1 MNYIQELFT
10 LFRNKALNSL
20 GVERDIYQLIK
31 DGDVGAAIALMQ
43 DREDEVDIALSE
55 YKPEL
60 HKVMSRPNKF
70 RKNKKPYISEK
81 LPRNRQ
87 QFINEVE
94 LFFLLGKPIKWEK
107 KAGDDGVYQMF
118 LDFINETRFNVTM
131 RKVKRLAGSETE
143 SAKLYHLYR
152 NEKNEAEVKVVV
164 LARSTGYKL
173 RPLFDQYGTLVAFA
187 FGYTVKT
194 SGKSVQHWDIQTK
207 DFYFN
212 CKKGAVGWE
221 IETYQ
226 NPTGKINII
235 FYQQEK
241 AWMGVQHRAER
252 EEMLDSKTGDINNY
266 FSDPMAAATADVI
279 ENLKDPDG
287 IGTLIQ
293 YCGKDSRF
301 EYIDPPL
308 SSETREAEKK
318 DLKSSILED
327 SLTPDLSFE
336 GMKGLS
342 TLSGEAIRRA
352 LIIGYIKRSKNL
364 EIYEIAVDR
373 EVQVIIAIFKFLHPD
388 KVKLLDELV
397 IYFEFQEPF
406 EEDKQAKWAFIGAAY
421 RDGVISLKTAV
432 RLLGIT
438 DKPDEEVKQIMKEA
452 LEKAK
457 TGNVENT
464 KNREKEHI
472 IAS

>member
-10 LFRNKALNSL
+10 LFRNKALNSM

-31 DGDVGAAIALMQ
+31 DGDISTAVALMQ

-55 YKPEL
+55 YRPEL

-70 RKNKKPYISEK
+70 RKNKDPYISEK

-94 LFFLLGKPIKWEK
+94 LFFLLGKPINWEK
-107 KAGDDGVYQMF
+107 KAGDDGAYQMF
-118 LDFINETRFNVTM
+118 LDFIKETRFNVTM
-131 RKVKRLAGSETE
+131 RKAKRLAGAETE

-187 FGYTVKT
+187 LGYTVKT

-212 CKKGAVGWE
+212 CKKGAGGWKV
-221 IETYQ
+221 ETYQ

-279 ENLKDPDG
+279 ENLKDPDA
-287 IGTLIQ
+287 IGTLLQ
-293 YCGKDSRF
+293 YTGVDSKF
-301 EYIDPPL
+301 EYINPPL

-336 GMKGLS
+336 GMKGLG

-352 LIIGYIKRSKNL
+352 LIIGYIKRLKNL

-373 EVQVIIAIFKFLHPD
+373 EVKVILSVLKFLHPD
-388 KVKLLDELV
+388 KVRLLDELV
-397 IYFEFQEPF
+397 ISFEFQEPF
-406 EEDKQAKWAFIGAAY
+406 EEDKQTRWACIGTAY
-421 RDGVISLKTAV
+421 SDGIISLSTAV

-438 DKPDEEVKQIMKEA
+438 DKPDEEVEKILKESA
-452 LEKAK
+452 S
-457 TGNVENT
+457 
-464 KNREKEHI
+464 KNQVRDKRQGD
-472 IAS
+472 AS

>member
-10 LFRNKALNSL
+10 LFRNKALNSM

-31 DGDVGAAIALMQ
+31 DGDISTAVALMQ
-43 DREDEVDIALSE
+43 DREEEVDIALSE
-55 YKPEL
+55 YRPEL
-60 HKVMSRPNKF
+60 HKVMNRPNKF
-70 RKNKKPYISEK
+70 RKNKDPYISEK

-107 KAGDDGVYQMF
+107 KSGDDDTYQMF

-279 ENLKDPDG
+279 ENLKDPDA
-287 IGTLIQ
+287 IGTLLQ
-293 YCGKDSRF
+293 YTGADSKF
-301 EYIDPPL
+301 EYINPPL

-336 GMKGLS
+336 GMKGLG

-352 LIIGYIKRSKNL
+352 LIIGYIKRLKNL

-373 EVQVIIAIFKFLHPD
+373 EIKVILSVLKFLHPD
-388 KVKLLDELV
+388 KARLLDELV
-397 IYFEFQEPF
+397 ISFEFQEPF
-406 EEDKQAKWAFIGAAY
+406 EEDKQTRWACIGTVY
-421 RDGVISLKTAV
+421 SDGIISLSTAV

-438 DKPDEEVKQIMKEA
+438 DKPDEEVEKILKESA
-452 LEKAK
+452 S
-457 TGNVENT
+457 
-464 KNREKEHI
+464 KNQVRDKRQGD
-472 IAS
+472 AS

>member
-10 LFRNKALNSL
+10 LFRNKALNSI
-20 GVERDIYQLIK
+20 GVERDIYQLVK
-31 DGDVGAAIALMQ
+31 DGDISTAVALMQ
-43 DREDEVDIALSE
+43 DREEEVDIALSE
-55 YKPEL
+55 YRPEL

-70 RKNKKPYISEK
+70 RKNKDPYISEK

-107 KAGDDGVYQMF
+107 KAGDDGAYQMF

-131 RKVKRLAGSETE
+131 RKVKRLAGAETE

-164 LARSTGYKL
+164 LARSTGYRL

-187 FGYTVKT
+187 LGYTVKT

-207 DFYFN
+207 DLYFN

-221 IETYQ
+221 VETYQ

-293 YCGKDSRF
+293 YFGKDS
-301 EYIDPPL
+301 
-308 SSETREAEKK
+308 
-318 DLKSSILED
+318 
-327 SLTPDLSFE
+327 
-336 GMKGLS
+336 
-342 TLSGEAIRRA
+342 
-352 LIIGYIKRSKNL
+352 
-364 EIYEIAVDR
+364 
-373 EVQVIIAIFKFLHPD
+373 
-388 KVKLLDELV
+388 
-397 IYFEFQEPF
+397 
-406 EEDKQAKWAFIGAAY
+406 
-421 RDGVISLKTAV
+421 
-432 RLLGIT
+432 
-438 DKPDEEVKQIMKEA
+438 
-452 LEKAK
+452 
-457 TGNVENT
+457 NT
-464 KNREKEHI
+464 
-472 IAS
+472 

>member
-107 KAGDDGVYQMF
+107 KSGDDDTYQMF

-131 RKVKRLAGSETE
+131 RKVKRLAGAETE

-293 YCGKDSRF
+293 YCGKDSIF

-318 DLKSSILED
+318 DLKNSILED

-336 GMKGLS
+336 GMKGLG

-352 LIIGYIKRSKNL
+352 LIIGYIKRLKNL
-364 EIYEIAVDR
+364 EIYDIAVDR
-373 EVQVIIAIFKFLHPD
+373 EVQVIIAILKFLHPD

-397 IYFEFQEPF
+397 ISFEFQEPF
-406 EEDKQAKWAFIGAAY
+406 EEDKQTKWASIGAAY
-421 RDGVISLKTAV
+421 SNGIISLKTAV

-438 DKPDEEVKQIMKEA
+438 DKPDEEVEQILKE
-452 LEKAK
+452 LSEKAK
-457 TGNVENT
+457 TGDVENT
-464 KNREKEHI
+464 KIGEKEHKS
-472 IAS
+472 AS

>member
-10 LFRNKALNSL
+10 LFRNKALNSM

-31 DGDVGAAIALMQ
+31 DGDISTAIALMQ
-43 DREDEVDIALSE
+43 DREEEVDIALSE
-55 YKPEL
+55 YRPEL
-60 HKVMSRPNKF
+60 HKVMNRPNKF
-70 RKNKKPYISEK
+70 RKNKDPYISEK

-107 KAGDDGVYQMF
+107 KAGDDGAYQMF
-118 LDFINETRFNVTM
+118 LDFIKETRFNVTM
-131 RKVKRLAGSETE
+131 RKAKRLAGAETE

-187 FGYTVKT
+187 FGYIVKT

-221 IETYQ
+221 VETYQ

-279 ENLKDPDG
+279 ENLKDPDA
-287 IGTLIQ
+287 IGTLLQ
-293 YCGKDSRF
+293 YTGADSKF
-301 EYIDPPL
+301 EYINPPL

-336 GMKGLS
+336 GMKGLG

-352 LIIGYIKRSKNL
+352 LIIGYIKRLKNL

-373 EVQVIIAIFKFLHPD
+373 EVKVILSVLKFLHPD
-388 KVKLLDELV
+388 KARLLDELV
-397 IYFEFQEPF
+397 ISFEFQEPF
-406 EEDKQAKWAFIGAAY
+406 EEDKQTKWACIGTAY
-421 RDGVISLKTAV
+421 SDGIISLSTAV

-438 DKPDEEVKQIMKEA
+438 DKPDEEVEKILKESA
-452 LEKAK
+452 S
-457 TGNVENT
+457 
-464 KNREKEHI
+464 KNQVRDKRQGD
-472 IAS
+472 AS

>member
-10 LFRNKALNSL
+10 LFRNKALNSI

-31 DGDVGAAIALMQ
+31 DGDISTAVALMQ
-43 DREDEVDIALSE
+43 DREEEVDIALSE
-55 YKPEL
+55 YRPEL

-70 RKNKKPYISEK
+70 RKNKDPYISEK

-107 KAGDDGVYQMF
+107 KAGDDGAYQMF

-131 RKVKRLAGSETE
+131 RKVKRLAGAETE

-194 SGKSVQHWDIQTK
+194 SGKSVLHWDIQTK

-293 YCGKDSRF
+293 YFGKDSRF

-336 GMKGLS
+336 GMKGLG

-352 LIIGYIKRSKNL
+352 LIIGYIKRLKNL
-364 EIYEIAVDR
+364 EIYDIAVDR
-373 EVQVIIAIFKFLHPD
+373 EVQVIIAILKFLHPD

-397 IYFEFQEPF
+397 ISFEFQEPF
-406 EEDKQAKWAFIGAAY
+406 EEDKQTKWACIGTAY
-421 RDGVISLKTAV
+421 SDGIISLSTAV

-438 DKPDEEVKQIMKEA
+438 DKPDEEVEKILKES
-452 LEKAK
+452 
-457 TGNVENT
+457 TV
-464 KNREKEHI
+464 KNQVGDKGQGD
-472 IAS
+472 AS

>member
-10 LFRNKALNSL
+10 LFRNKALNSM

-31 DGDVGAAIALMQ
+31 DGDISTAISLMQ
-43 DREDEVDIALSE
+43 DRGDEVDIALSE
-55 YKPEL
+55 YRPEL
-60 HKVMSRPNKF
+60 HKVMSRSNKF
-70 RKNKKPYISEK
+70 RKNKDPYISEK

-87 QFINEVE
+87 QFINEIE

-107 KAGDDGVYQMF
+107 KSGDDGVYQLF

-131 RKVKRLAGSETE
+131 HKAKRLAGAETE

-152 NEKNEAEVKVVV
+152 NDNNEAETKVVV

-173 RPLFDQYGTLVAFA
+173 RPLFDQFGTLVAFA
-187 FGYTVKT
+187 FGYSVKT
-194 SGKSVQHWDIQTK
+194 SGRSVQHWDIQTK

-221 IETYQ
+221 VETFQ

-252 EEMLDSKTGDINNY
+252 EEMLDSKTGDTNNY

-279 ENLKDPDG
+279 ENLKDPDA
-287 IGTLIQ
+287 IGTLLQ
-293 YCGKDSRF
+293 YTGSDSKF
-301 EYIDPPL
+301 EYINPPI

-336 GMKGLS
+336 GMKGLG

-352 LIIGYIKRSKNL
+352 LIIGYIKRLKNL
-364 EIYEIAVDR
+364 EIYEILVDR
-373 EVQVIIAIFKFLHPD
+373 EVKVIISVLKFLHPD
-388 KVKLLDELV
+388 KVKLLDELIV
-397 IYFEFQEPF
+397 SFEFQEPF
-406 EEDKQAKWAFIGAAY
+406 EEDKQTRWSSIGAAY
-421 RDGVISLKTAV
+421 SSGIISLGTAV

-438 DKPDEEVKQIMKEA
+438 DKPDEEVERILKENA
-452 LEKAK
+452 QKNEHL
-457 TGNVENT
+457 
-464 KNREKEHI
+464 KNRT
-472 IAS
+472 

>member
-31 DGDVGAAIALMQ
+31 DGDIGTAIALMQ
-43 DREDEVDIALSE
+43 DREDEVDIAFSE
-55 YKPEL
+55 YRPEL

-70 RKNKKPYISEK
+70 RKGRDPYITEK

-107 KAGDDGVYQMF
+107 KSGDDDTYQMF
-118 LDFINETRFNVTM
+118 LDFIAETRFNVTM
-131 RKVKRLAGSETE
+131 RKVKRIAGSETE

-152 NEKNEAEVKVVV
+152 NENNEAEVKVVV

-187 FGYTVKT
+187 FGYSVKT

-221 IETYQ
+221 VETYS

-241 AWMGVQHRAER
+241 AWMGVQSRAER
-252 EEMLDSKTGDINNY
+252 EEMLDSKTGDTNNY
-266 FSDPMAAATADVI
+266 FSDPMAAATADVV
-279 ENLKDPDG
+279 ENLKDPES

-293 YCGKDSRF
+293 YMGNDSKF

-336 GMKGLS
+336 GMKGLG

-352 LIIGYIKRSKNL
+352 LIIGYIKRLKNL
-364 EIYEIAVDR
+364 EIYDIAVDR
-373 EVQVIIAIFKFLHPD
+373 EVKVIISILKFLHPD
-388 KVKLLDELV
+388 KAKLLDEL
-397 IYFEFQEPF
+397 IISFEFQEPF
-406 EEDKQAKWAFIGAAY
+406 EEDKQTRWASIGTAY
-421 RDGVISLKTAV
+421 SNGVISLDTAV
-432 RLLGIT
+432 RLLGAT
-438 DKPDEEVKQIMKEA
+438 DKPDEEVEKILKEA
-452 LEKAK
+452 GRKNEIGKIDPVLKEK
-457 TGNVENT
+457 
-464 KNREKEHI
+464 
-472 IAS
+472 

>member
-10 LFRNKALNSL
+10 LFRNKALNSI

-31 DGDVGAAIALMQ
+31 DGDISTVVALMQ
-43 DREDEVDIALSE
+43 DREEEVDIALSE
-55 YKPEL
+55 YRPEL

-70 RKNKKPYISEK
+70 RKNKDPYISEK

-107 KAGDDGVYQMF
+107 KAGDDGAYQMF

-131 RKVKRLAGSETE
+131 RKVKRLAGAETE

-187 FGYTVKT
+187 FGYSVKT
-194 SGKSVQHWDIQTK
+194 SGKSVRHWDIQTK

-293 YCGKDSRF
+293 YFGKDSRF

-336 GMKGLS
+336 GMKGLG

-352 LIIGYIKRSKNL
+352 LIIGYIKRLKNL
-364 EIYEIAVDR
+364 EIYDIAVDR
-373 EVQVIIAIFKFLHPD
+373 EVQVIIAILKFLHPD

-397 IYFEFQEPF
+397 ISFEFQEPF
-406 EEDKQAKWAFIGAAY
+406 EEDKQTKWACIGTAY
-421 RDGVISLKTAV
+421 SDGIISLSTAV

-438 DKPDEEVKQIMKEA
+438 DKPDEEVEKILKES
-452 LEKAK
+452 
-457 TGNVENT
+457 TV
-464 KNREKEHI
+464 KNQVGDKGQGD
-472 IAS
+472 AS

>member
-10 LFRNKALNSL
+10 LFRNKALNSI

-31 DGDVGAAIALMQ
+31 DGDISTAVALMQ
-43 DREDEVDIALSE
+43 DREEEVDIALSE
-55 YKPEL
+55 YRPEL

-70 RKNKKPYISEK
+70 RKNKDPYISEK

-107 KAGDDGVYQMF
+107 KAGDDGAYQMF

-131 RKVKRLAGSETE
+131 RKVKRLAGAETE

-187 FGYTVKT
+187 FGYSVKT
-194 SGKSVQHWDIQTK
+194 SGKSVRHWDIQTK

-241 AWMGVQHRAER
+241 AWMGVQLRAER

-293 YCGKDSRF
+293 YFGKDS
-301 EYIDPPL
+301 
-308 SSETREAEKK
+308 
-318 DLKSSILED
+318 
-327 SLTPDLSFE
+327 
-336 GMKGLS
+336 
-342 TLSGEAIRRA
+342 
-352 LIIGYIKRSKNL
+352 
-364 EIYEIAVDR
+364 
-373 EVQVIIAIFKFLHPD
+373 
-388 KVKLLDELV
+388 
-397 IYFEFQEPF
+397 
-406 EEDKQAKWAFIGAAY
+406 
-421 RDGVISLKTAV
+421 
-432 RLLGIT
+432 
-438 DKPDEEVKQIMKEA
+438 
-452 LEKAK
+452 
-457 TGNVENT
+457 NT
-464 KNREKEHI
+464 
-472 IAS
+472 

>member
-1 MNYIQELFT
+1 MVNLQIMNYIQELLT
-10 LFRNKALNSL
+10 LFRNKALNSM
-20 GVERDIYQLIK
+20 GVERDIFQLIK
-31 DGDVGAAIALMQ
+31 DGDISTAIALMQ
-43 DREDEVDIALSE
+43 NREDEVDIALSE

-60 HKVMSRPNKF
+60 HKVMKRPNKF
-70 RKNKKPYISEK
+70 RKNKDPYISEK

-87 QFINEVE
+87 QFINEV

-107 KAGDDGVYQMF
+107 KNGNDDVYQMF
-118 LDFINETRFNVTM
+118 LDFIDKTRFNVTM
-131 RKVKRLAGSETE
+131 RKVKRLAGAETE

-152 NEKNEAEVKVVV
+152 NESNQAEVKVVV

-173 RPLFDQYGTLVAFA
+173 RPLFDQFGTLVAFA
-187 FGYTVKT
+187 FGYSVKS

-212 CKKGAVGWE
+212 CKKGTVGWE
-221 IETYQ
+221 VETYQ

-279 ENLKDPDG
+279 ENLKDPDA

-293 YCGKDSRF
+293 YYGKDSKF

-327 SLTPDLSFE
+327 SLTPDMSFE
-336 GMKGLS
+336 GMKGMG
-342 TLSGEAIRRA
+342 TLSGEAIKRA
-352 LIIGYIKRSKNL
+352 LIIGYIKRLKNL
-364 EIYEIAVDR
+364 EIYDILVDR
-373 EVQVIIAIFKFLHPD
+373 EVKVIISVLKFLHPD
-388 KVKLLDELV
+388 KAKLLDELV
-397 IYFEFQEPF
+397 VSFEFQEPF
-406 EEDKQAKWAFIGAAY
+406 EEDRQTRWSSIGSAY
-421 RDGVISLKTAV
+421 SNGIISLNTAV

-438 DKPDEEVKQIMKEA
+438 DKPDEEVEKILREA
-452 LEKAK
+452 AEKK
-457 TGNVENT
+457 
-464 KNREKEHI
+464 KISEKEHQPT
-472 IAS
+472 S